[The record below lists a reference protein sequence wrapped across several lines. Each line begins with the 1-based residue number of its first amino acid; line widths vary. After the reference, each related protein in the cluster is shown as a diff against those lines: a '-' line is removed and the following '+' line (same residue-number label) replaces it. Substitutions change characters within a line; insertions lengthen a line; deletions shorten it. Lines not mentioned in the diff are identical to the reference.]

1 MDELEMLE
9 QQVGMMPEGQQMSPS
24 QMQPASVDMGMD
36 QGQPSFSEGEKQE
49 AIQAL
54 QQIQQ
59 MVEQMIAN
67 GASEEEINQF
77 LQELGLTLED
87 LQFLEEALMS
97 EEIMG
102 QAIGQV

>member
-9 QQVGMMPEGQQMSPS
+9 QEVGMMSEGQQMNPQ
-24 QMQPASVDMGMD
+24 QMQPAPVDMGMGQD
-36 QGQPSFSEGEKQE
+36 QASFSEGEKQE

-59 MVEQMIAN
+59 MVEQMMAN

-77 LQELGLTLED
+77 LQELGLTIED
-87 LQFLEEALMS
+87 LQFLEETLMS
-97 EEIMG
+97 EDIMQ
-102 QAIGQV
+102 QAIK

>member
-1 MDELEMLE
+1 MDELENLE
-9 QQVGMMPEGQQMSPS
+9 REVGVMPTQDFQSAPMDIGMGQEH
-24 QMQPASVDMGMD
+24 
-36 QGQPSFSEGEKQE
+36 PSFSQAEKQE

-59 MVEQMIAN
+59 VIEQMLAN

-87 LQFLEEALMS
+87 LQFLEESLMS

>member
-9 QQVGMMPEGQQMSPS
+9 QEVGMMSEGQQMNPQ
-24 QMQPASVDMGMD
+24 QMQPTPVDMGMGQD
-36 QGQPSFSEGEKQE
+36 QGSFSEGEKQE

-59 MVEQMIAN
+59 MVEQMMAN

-77 LQELGLTLED
+77 LQELGLTIED
-87 LQFLEEALMS
+87 LQFLEETLMS
-97 EEIMG
+97 EDIMQ
-102 QAIGQV
+102 QAIR